1 MHTPVLLQT
10 VVEGL
15 QVAPGKKYI
24 DATFGEGGHSK
35 AIVAAGGKVLGLDRD
50 AMQIKKFNALTES
63 KSLQEKLTLVH
74 GNFKDIEEIARQENF
89 APVDGIL
96 FDLGLSYEQISKEGL
111 GLSFKSLQEV
121 LDMRL
126 DESAVQS
133 ASTILHTYTQ
143 DELTTLFMRNAEEVH
158 AADIAKEIVIKRV
171 GMRSFTVGWLVSLIK
186 QTVKEHSNSAV
197 TRVFQA
203 LRIEVNSEFENL
215 TLGLTGASHILAP
228 NGRIAVISF
237 HSLEDR
243 MVKMFI
249 KKHGFTQIG
258 KKALFG
264 DPTLSFERSAVLRI
278 FYV

>member
-1 MHTPVLLQT
+1 MHTPVLLKT

-15 QVAPGKKYI
+15 QVAPGKRYI
-24 DATFGEGGHSK
+24 DATFGEGGHTK
-35 AIVAAGGKVLGLDRD
+35 AIIAAGGKVLALDRD
-50 AMQIKKFNALTES
+50 ATQISNFNALTES
-63 KSLQEKLTLVH
+63 KALAANLTLRE
-74 GNFKDIEEIARQENF
+74 GNFSAIEEIAKKEHF

-96 FDLGLSYEQISKEGL
+96 FDLGLSYEQISKKGL
-111 GLSFKSLQEV
+111 GLSFKSVSEV

-126 DESAVQS
+126 DEDAPQS
-133 ASTILHTYTQ
+133 ASQILHTYTQ
-143 DELTTLFMRNAEEVH
+143 EELTTLLMRNAEEVH

-171 GMRSFTVGWLVSLIK
+171 GMRTFTVGWLVTLIK
-186 QTVKEHSNSAV
+186 EVVRNQANSAV

-203 LRIEVNSEFENL
+203 LRIEVNNEFENL
-215 TLGLTGASHILAP
+215 TLGLEGASHILAP
-228 NGRIAVISF
+228 GGRIAVISF

-264 DPTLSFERSAVLRI
+264 DQNLRFERSAVLRI
-278 FYV
+278 FYI

>member
-1 MHTPVLLQT
+1 MHTPVLLKT

-15 QVAPGKKYI
+15 QVAPGKRYI
-24 DATFGEGGHSK
+24 DATFGEGGHTK
-35 AIVAAGGKVLGLDRD
+35 AIIASGGRVLALDRD
-50 AMQIKKFNALTES
+50 ATQISNFNALTES
-63 KSLQEKLTLVH
+63 KALAANLTLRE
-74 GNFKDIEEIARQENF
+74 GNFSDIEEIAKKENF

-111 GLSFKSLQEV
+111 GLSFKSTHEV

-126 DESAVQS
+126 DESAKQS

-143 DELTTLFMRNAEEVH
+143 DELTSLFMRNAEEIH

-171 GMRSFTVGWLVSLIK
+171 GMHTFTVGWLVTLIK
-186 QTVKEHSNSAV
+186 EAVRNQANSAV

-203 LRIEVNSEFENL
+203 LRIEVNNEFENL
-215 TLGLTGASHILAP
+215 ILGLTGASHILAP
-228 NGRIAVISF
+228 GGRIAVISF

-264 DPTLSFERSAVLRI
+264 DQNLRFERSAVLRI
-278 FYV
+278 FYL